1 MKKLILSLLIFC
13 SAFASAQISIP
24 QVTGL
29 PAALNSKVDK
39 VTGKSLVADTL
50 SAKIQ
55 PHVTNT
61 ANPHSTTKAQ
71 VGLGNVD
78 NTSDANKPISSA
90 TQTAL
95 NGKQNAGTYSTDI
108 HSNIT
113 ALNAVSGTNTGDE
126 TLTSIKTKLGA
137 ASAVSDGY
145 LTYNMFNIFN
155 GKEPSFT
162 KNTGFNKNFGT
173 TPGTVLEGRTF
184 GTVAGSAVGD
194 FIQNQN
200 SSPQTANMWISGIGY
215 FGNELHVT
223 GSSYPNITV
232 INPSGSTTFPIFQLQ
247 DNRTG
252 GHVWNIESGRTL
264 GYFEIRNLIGEQFNI
279 APSGAATFASTVN
292 STGFLLNGNNLTS
305 SLTTNYLPKWNG
317 STFVNATAGTD
328 YQLPITLTTNGTSGA
343 ATFSG
348 NTLNIP
354 NYGGSIG
361 SSYSSTITA
370 ITGLASATF
379 HNAKYTKSGS
389 VYDASISAHLVTNI
403 SSGTCTFRLTLPST
417 PISSSNLH
425 IWGVIYEQYHA
436 YVVNFWVGSGTSNY
450 QDINFTT
457 SSASGT
463 DFYAI
468 LNCKYE

>member
-1 MKKLILSLLIFC
+1 MYSLS
-13 SAFASAQISIP
+13 
-24 QVTGL
+24 
-29 PAALNSKVDK
+29 
-39 VTGKSLVADTL
+39 
-50 SAKIQ
+50 
-55 PHVTNT
+55 
-61 ANPHSTTKAQ
+61 
-71 VGLGNVD
+71 
-78 NTSDANKPISSA
+78 
-90 TQTAL
+90 
-95 NGKQNAGTYSTDI
+95 
-108 HSNIT
+108 
-113 ALNAVSGTNTGDE
+113 
-126 TLTSIKTKLGA
+126 
-137 ASAVSDGY
+137 Y
-145 LTYNMFNIFN
+145 L
-155 GKEPSFT
+155 
-162 KNTGFNKNFGT
+162 
-173 TPGTVLEGRTF
+173 
-184 GTVAGSAVGD
+184 
-194 FIQNQN
+194 
-200 SSPQTANMWISGIGY
+200 
-215 FGNELHVT
+215 
-223 GSSYPNITV
+223 
-232 INPSGSTTFPIFQLQ
+232 
-247 DNRTG
+247 
-252 GHVWNIESGRTL
+252 
-264 GYFEIRNLIGEQFNI
+264 
-279 APSGAATFASTVN
+279 GAATFASTVN

-317 STFVNATAGTD
+317 SNFVNAIAGTD
-328 YQLPITLTTNGTSGA
+328 YQLPITLTTTGTSGA

-436 YVVNFWVGSGTSNY
+436 YVVNFWLGAGTSNY
-450 QDINFTT
+450 QDINFIT